1 MTLRTIILASSA
13 LILSA
18 GFAAS
23 GADAAPRHSRRHAA
37 MTHHA
42 APKHMAMRH
51 GRGRVMASRGSR
63 GGDAQNSAVDQLNAQ
78 SLAAARGG
86 AAPAAAAPQ

>member
-1 MTLRTIILASSA
+1 MTLRMLILASSA

-18 GFAAS
+18 GFATS
-23 GADAAPRHSRRHAA
+23 GADAATRHSRRHAA
-37 MTHHA
+37 TAHHA

-51 GRGRVMASRGSR
+51 GRGRAVASRGSR
-63 GGDAQNSAVDQLNAQ
+63 GGDAQNSTVDQLNAQ